1 MRVNTSARC
10 EVLAADLVDDLV
22 ERSGTLKRELV
33 EFAFQPRYRQA
44 LNAALSAHRV
54 HGVVVADEDELVTTI
69 DRFVLQQRLG
79 NGRTVLDE
87 FVAAR
92 KDLPDAERD
101 MLLGWRE
108 VVEGIFEVVCQDA
121 DALIVDN
128 LVDELTYRVRSNMG
142 MGVLRHLPPG
152 SFVIGRLVPLG
163 DIWLVSGVL
172 HHCGEGAREL
182 LYKTAADIA
191 QAHPEL
197 AFRNEDRLQRAWEL
211 QQKDRDRFIRFF
223 GADMVVLPGAQ
234 LADRMRDY
242 YAFNRRE
249 NLAELAARGEA
260 AQHPDHRLHLDWPP
274 VLVQSGTVAA
284 IYDEAEG
291 LRYFAGFDCF
301 ERAFTDPS
309 VLSQHRYRQRVLDY
323 LDDDSVSPL
332 VFRRLAERD
341 PDRATVV
348 MRTVLGS
355 TTFDWGRDGEALM
368 REHKAS
374 FFEQPS
380 LPCVLPVSRRL
391 EPYVVAMNAER
402 QADGQALFSQ
412 APRGQLPDRSISPR
426 RRPPQRST
434 KRRGR
439 RR

>member
-1 MRVNTSARC
+1 M
-10 EVLAADLVDDLV
+10 LAAELVDDLV
-22 ERSGTLKRELV
+22 ERSGTLKRELL

-44 LNAALSAHRV
+44 LNAALSVHRV
-54 HGVVVADEDELVTTI
+54 HGIVVADEDELVTTI
-69 DRFVLQQRLG
+69 DRFVLQQRLR

-92 KDLPDAERD
+92 NDLPESERD

-108 VVEGIFEVVCQDA
+108 VIEGIFEVVRQDA
-121 DALIVDN
+121 DALVVDN

-142 MGVLRHLPPG
+142 IGVLRQLRPG

-163 DIWLVSGVL
+163 GIWLVSGML
-172 HHCGEGAREL
+172 HPCEEGAREL

-191 QAHPEL
+191 KDHPEL

-223 GADMVVLPGAQ
+223 GADMIVLPGTQ
-234 LADRMRDY
+234 LPDRMRDY
-242 YAFNRRE
+242 YAFSRRE
-249 NLAELAARGEA
+249 TLAGPAARGEVA
-260 AQHPDHRLHLDWPP
+260 EYSDHPLHCDWPP
-274 VLVQSGTVAA
+274 VLVQSGTVAV

-291 LRYFAGFDCF
+291 LRYFAGFEYF
-301 ERAFTDPS
+301 ERAFADPS

-341 PDRATVV
+341 PDRASVV
-348 MRTVLGS
+348 MQTVLRS
-355 TTFDWGRDGEALM
+355 RTFDWRRDGERLM

-374 FFEQPS
+374 FFKQPP

-391 EPYVVAMNAER
+391 EPYVVGMDAER
-402 QADGQALFSQ
+402 QADGQAFFNQ
-412 APRGQLPDRSISPR
+412 APREQLPGRSISPR
-426 RRPPQRST
+426 RRPRQRST
-434 KRRGR
+434 KRRSR
-439 RR
+439 LR